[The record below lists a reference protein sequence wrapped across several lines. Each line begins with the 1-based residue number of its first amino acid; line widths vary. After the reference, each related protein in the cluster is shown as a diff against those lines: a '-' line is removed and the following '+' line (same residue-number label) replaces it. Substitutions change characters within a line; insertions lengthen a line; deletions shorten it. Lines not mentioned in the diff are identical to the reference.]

1 MKELL
6 SRLVRFM
13 TLNLHTWREKTL
25 PNLLDSTEKIK
36 AVTFF
41 KVMETNNLSLLNPTK
56 KRVSPQVL
64 NEAWAKLREEYYKES
79 DPRAYRED
87 LKKAKRIECLKI
99 EIAGCYAAV
108 NYFELTGE
116 ILPCFKD
123 FGYTVEN
130 AKDVARVAQKMKS
143 RQTKLTL
150 LTPSAKEQDKKEA
163 VKFWE
168 MAADLESALNQL
180 NVLHGKIDAQT
191 ILLVEWINYIKS
203 IKKADGQNRKK

>member
-1 MKELL
+1 MISNHKLWE
-6 SRLVRFM
+6 RKH
-13 TLNLHTWREKTL
+13 TL
-25 PNLLDSTEKIK
+25 NLLDSTEKIK

-41 KVMETNNLSLLNPTK
+41 KIMETSDLSLLNPTK
-56 KRVSPQVL
+56 KRVSQKRL
-64 NEAWAKLREEYYKES
+64 SEAWAKLRESYYKES
-79 DPRAYRED
+79 DPRAYDID

-99 EIAGCYAAV
+99 EIAGCYAAI
-108 NYFELTGE
+108 NYFELTDE

-123 FGYTVEN
+123 LGYTVKDG
-130 AKDVARVAQKMKS
+130 KDVMRVKQKMKV

-150 LTPSAKEQDKKEA
+150 LTPSLKEQDKKEV

-168 MAADLESALNQL
+168 MASDLESALNQV